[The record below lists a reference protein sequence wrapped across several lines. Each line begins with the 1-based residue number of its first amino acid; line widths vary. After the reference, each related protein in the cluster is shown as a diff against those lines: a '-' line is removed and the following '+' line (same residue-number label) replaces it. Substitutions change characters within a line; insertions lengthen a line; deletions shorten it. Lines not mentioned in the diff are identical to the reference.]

1 MNSTSPN
8 LLWIN
13 GSINAGKSTTA
24 RLLHQAIEQ
33 SVNIEVDAFSA
44 FASQVPVD
52 EKLEFM
58 IEDALQIASHWQQR
72 GFLPIV
78 NGPVYGAE
86 LVLMRESSKKL
97 GLVPFLIT
105 LSPPKEVA
113 KQNRGERKLTDWER
127 KRIDYHYE
135 DCQITRQGF
144 GHVFDNARLS
154 PEESVAK
161 LLTLIREVFKS

>member
-8 LLWIN
+8 FLWIN

-24 RLLHQAIEQ
+24 KLLHQAMEQ
-33 SVNIEVDAFSA
+33 SVNIELDAFSA
-44 FASQVPVD
+44 FASQIPVD

-72 GFLPIV
+72 SFLPMI

-86 LVLMRESSKKL
+86 LVFMQERSRKL

-113 KQNRGERKLTDWER
+113 KQDRGERKLTDWER
-127 KRIDYHYE
+127 SRIDYHYG
-135 DCQITRQGF
+135 DCQITQQGV
-144 GHVFDNARLS
+144 GCLFDNSGMSA
-154 PEESVAK
+154 EESAAK
-161 LLTLIREVFKS
+161 LLLLIREVFKV